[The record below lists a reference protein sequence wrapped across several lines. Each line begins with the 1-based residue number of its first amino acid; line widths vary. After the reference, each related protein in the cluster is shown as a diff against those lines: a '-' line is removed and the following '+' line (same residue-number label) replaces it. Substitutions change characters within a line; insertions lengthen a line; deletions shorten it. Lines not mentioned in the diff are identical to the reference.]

1 MWTARWISDWYA
13 NQPKSAKRAPLTIQ
27 PVHKLRIDHR
37 YGHRLVRLV
46 LTWFMLSIGVA
57 IASPLVNPQEMQL
70 ICTAGA
76 FKLLIKNA
84 DGTEQTTGHKLD
96 CPMCATLAA
105 PPPEAVQLVP
115 PLYPLA
121 YATQPIPAARIA
133 ALVGAPLPARG
144 PPTL

>member
-1 MWTARWISDWYA
+1 MAIDYVR
-13 NQPKSAKRAPLTIQ
+13 AKCKPFITDNPA
-27 PVHKLRIDHR
+27 VHKLRIDHR

-57 IASPLVNPQEMQL
+57 IASPLVNPQDVQL

-76 FKLLIKNA
+76 MKLLVKNA
-84 DGTEQTTGHKLD
+84 DGTEQATGHKLD

-105 PPPEAVQLVP
+105 PPPAVVQLVP
-115 PLYPLA
+115 PLQPLA